1 MMKPGE
7 MRPGGP
13 VFAKAAAFIAVVGTF
28 MSVRVVPPATVGVV
42 AVFGAVRENMLN
54 SGIHLCHPMSEVHLF
69 QTKTQL
75 LDQQNHVPTA
85 EGLTVDL
92 DVSVLFHIEREQTRN
107 IFLNLG
113 PMYIDIVIKP
123 ELASAVR
130 GLTSEVEAK
139 ALYTSD
145 RSVIQSKLSA
155 DLAKVLLPR
164 GIIVEDVL
172 LKAVKLPT
180 QLTHSIE
187 LKAQAEQE
195 SARMEF
201 VLSKERQEAS
211 RKSIEARG
219 ISDFQKIV
227 SEGISPA
234 LLQWKGIEATENLA
248 KSVNSKIVMVGNT
261 AGSLPVILGGGTDIL
276 PPATQSQKE

>member
-7 MRPGGP
+7 MRPSGAK
-13 VFAKAAAFIAVVGTF
+13 FAQAAAFLGVIGAW
-28 MSVRVVPPATVGVV
+28 MSVRVVPPASVGVV
-42 AVFGAVRENMLN
+42 AVFGAVRQDMLN
-54 SGIHLCHPMSEVHLF
+54 SGMHFCHPLSEVHLY

-92 DVSVLFHIEREQTRN
+92 DVSILFHIEQNEARN
-107 IFLNLG
+107 IFINLG
-113 PMYIDIVIKP
+113 LGYIDIVIKP

-155 DLAKVLLPR
+155 ELSKVLQPR
-164 GIIVEDVL
+164 GIVVEDVL
-172 LKAVKLPT
+172 LKAVKLPE

-201 VLSKERQEAS
+201 VLSKERQEAT
-211 RKSIEARG
+211 RKSVEARG

-248 KSVNSKIVMVGNT
+248 KSQNSKIVMVGNT
-261 AGSLPVILGGGTDIL
+261 AGSLPVILGGDAATAKA
-276 PPATQSQKE
+276 PATQR